1 MRDQNASTELENKG
15 PKLDLGLKNAGP
27 TCRAGKRGTGMQE
40 LLSALCIKL
49 IVLLNHAH
57 LFLHERI
64 KRFHCIHILSI
75 TRSFQLIQSALAA
88 FSGFS

>member
-57 LFLHERI
+57 LFLHE
-64 KRFHCIHILSI
+64 
-75 TRSFQLIQSALAA
+75 
-88 FSGFS
+88 